1 MRKYNV
7 AVVGATGVVGTEI
20 IKVLEENNFPV
31 EKLVP
36 LASQRSAGTKVEFKG
51 GKVVVQELTPD
62 SFEGIDIALFSAGA
76 SVSEKYA
83 PYAAEAGA
91 KVIDNTSFFRMH
103 EDIAL
108 VVPEVNAHALE
119 TYESNI
125 IANPNCST
133 AQLVVALK
141 PIHDAAKIKRVVI
154 STYQAVSG
162 AGKSAIDELAGQTAD
177 LLNGKQV
184 NPVKFTKQI
193 AFNLIPHIDV
203 FMEDGYTKEEWKMI
217 KETNKIMEDEGIK
230 VTATTVRV
238 PVFVGHSESINI
250 ETEKKL
256 TREDVKKILENA
268 PGVNVMDDPVNNIYP
283 TPLDCAGINP
293 TLVGRIREDNSVENG
308 INLWVVADNLRKG
321 AALNAVQI
329 AEELVKRNLV

>member
-1 MRKYNV
+1 MKKYNV

-20 IKVLEENNFPV
+20 IKVLEENKFPV

-36 LASQRSAGTKVEFKG
+36 LASARSAGSKVEFNG
-51 GKVVVQELTPD
+51 EKVTVQELTVD
-62 SFEGIDIALFSAGA
+62 SFEQIDIALFSAGA
-76 SVSEKYA
+76 SISEKFAFYA
-83 PYAAEAGA
+83 SEAGA

-103 EDIAL
+103 EDKAL

-119 TYESNI
+119 KYESNI

-141 PIHDAAKIKRVVI
+141 PIHDVAKIKRVVI
-154 STYQAVSG
+154 STYQAVAG
-162 AGKSAIDELAGQTAD
+162 AGKEAIDELAAQTAD
-177 LLNGKQV
+177 LLNGKEAKAK
-184 NPVKFTKQI
+184 KFTKQI

-217 KETNKIMEDEGIK
+217 KETNKIMEDDSIK

-238 PVFVGHSESINI
+238 PVFIGHAESVNI

-256 TREDVKKILENA
+256 TKEEVKELLSKA
-268 PGVNVMDDPVNNIYP
+268 PGVEVMDDPANNVYP

-293 TLVGRIREDNSVENG
+293 TLVGRIREDNTVDNG
-308 INLWVVADNLRKG
+308 LNIWIVADNLRKG